1 MTLNSVP
8 RLRRDEE
15 STNIYIKKS
24 GIANMKNFFALLILH
39 SALSVLST
47 AQTKII
53 NTNEAPAAIGPYS
66 QAIEANGLIFLSGQI
81 AIDPAEN
88 KLVENDIE
96 KQTRQIFANM
106 RTVLKSAVSD
116 LSKVVKCTVF
126 MIDLNDFA
134 KMNKIY
140 EEEFA
145 GHKPA
150 RSTVQVARLPKD
162 ALIEIECVAVK

>member
-1 MTLNSVP
+1 M
-8 RLRRDEE
+8 
-15 STNIYIKKS
+15 KKL
-24 GIANMKNFFALLILH
+24 IALLILN
-39 SALSVLST
+39 SAFCVLSS

-66 QAIEANGLIFLSGQI
+66 QAIEANGFIFLSGQI
-81 AIDPAEN
+81 AIVPAVN

-106 RTVLKSAVSD
+106 RAVLKSAGSD
-116 LSKVVKCTVF
+116 LSKIVKCTVF
-126 MIDLNDFA
+126 MVDLNDFA

-140 EEEFA
+140 EDEFA

-162 ALIEIECVAVK
+162 ALIEIECVAVE